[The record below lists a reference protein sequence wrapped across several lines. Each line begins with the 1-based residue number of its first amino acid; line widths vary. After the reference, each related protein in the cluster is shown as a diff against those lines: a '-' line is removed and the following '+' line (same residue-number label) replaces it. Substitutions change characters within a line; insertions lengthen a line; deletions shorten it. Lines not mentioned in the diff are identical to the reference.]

1 MNAMK
6 TLISG
11 LLILGLGFFPNA
23 QASVSTPT
31 TSQVGANMA
40 TLNLQNTGTGT
51 GYFTVL
57 SGSGTACGS
66 GAQVKAGQTSSGDTA
81 PYHGSLP
88 LTADTVGNYTVR
100 NLTQSAAYTIC
111 FTAESPT
118 GSNLQDTPATAN
130 FSTLAATGGSAWGK
144 VGSTGFS
151 AGKADYTSL
160 AFAPDGTP
168 IMAYR
173 DWGNGSKTTVMKFD
187 GTSWVALG
195 TPGFSAGAVYYT
207 SLAFAPDGTPY
218 VAYEDGGNHVKAT
231 VMRFDGTSWVNVGNP
246 GFSAGQAQYLS
257 LAFAPDGSPTLAYQ
271 DGFNS
276 NKATVMKFDG
286 TNWVN
291 VGSPGFSAGTA
302 YYTSLAFAPDGS
314 LTVAYEDASTSDN
327 KVTVMKFTGTSWANV
342 GSARFS
348 AGEALYVS
356 LAVAQDGTPMVAY
369 RDYGNS
375 SKATVMKFNGSD
387 WVNVGSPGFSAGN
400 MGYTSLAFA
409 PDGSPTVAYQDGG
422 HISKATVMKFDG
434 TNWVNVG
441 SAGFSAAGQVY
452 YTSLAFAPDGSPYV
466 AYSDSGNSYKAM
478 VMKLYKFASVVSA
491 WPTASAITYGQ
502 TLASSTLSGGTV
514 TPSGSFAFTAP
525 STAPNAGTASQ
536 SATFTPDDTT
546 DYTTVTGTVSV
557 TVAKANQTITFGAA
571 PVIVKRGVGTVT
583 ATGGG
588 SASAVTFTSQTTG
601 ICTNNGSTVT
611 GGDVGT
617 CTIAANQLGDANYNA
632 ASQATSSFAIAP
644 NPCGDGL
651 SLTPNQ
657 WQMLSAPCNAYSPA
671 TVGDTFGSGS
681 TGNLDVNNYNTG
693 SKAWVLYTRNAAAAG
708 SGGTYNLSALTDTV
722 APGTGYW
729 IKSNLAPDGGNLI
742 IAGTAT
748 IADTGLNG
756 CTSTNGCIAIP
767 VATVAGQNRYNLVGN
782 PFPYNVAWAGVR
794 VLVDDKTVYTP
805 TAAQN
810 AGIMSNTIWIWN
822 GTSYDTY
829 SDNVLTNGNL
839 QYSTA
844 FWVNVL
850 PGAVGHSVKLL
861 IPAVAAPLSLLYM
874 QPADLGLKT
883 EPVLVATPWYLRLL
897 DWVIPTA
904 AADTAT
910 QPGEWHVRLNVDNPK
925 TGWKDHNT
933 VLGQLLT
940 AKDGYDTADL
950 VEMAPFASPYLTLVF
965 PHPEWTGGKAGNY
978 ASDLRS
984 ASGLPMVWNVDLQAD
999 PVGSQVVLTWQGD
1012 PAILAR
1018 SQLTDTLTGK
1028 VINPADP
1035 QWAKGYPV
1043 TLTTSVRH
1051 LTWSYLGR

>member
-1 MNAMK
+1 
-6 TLISG
+6 
-11 LLILGLGFFPNA
+11 
-23 QASVSTPT
+23 
-31 TSQVGANMA
+31 
-40 TLNLQNTGTGT
+40 
-51 GYFTVL
+51 
-57 SGSGTACGS
+57 
-66 GAQVKAGQTSSGDTA
+66 
-81 PYHGSLP
+81 
-88 LTADTVGNYTVR
+88 
-100 NLTQSAAYTIC
+100 
-111 FTAESPT
+111 
-118 GSNLQDTPATAN
+118 
-130 FSTLAATGGSAWGK
+130 
-144 VGSTGFS
+144 
-151 AGKADYTSL
+151 
-160 AFAPDGTP
+160 
-168 IMAYR
+168 MAYR

-478 VMKLYKFASVVSA
+478 VMKLYKFASVVSAWPTASAITYGQTLASSSLTNGSATPSGSFAFTTPSSKPNAGTAPQSATFTPTDSTDYNTVTGTVSVTVNQATPNVSA

-1018 SQLTDTLTGK
+1018 SKLTDTLTGK

>member
-151 AGKADYTSL
+151 AGKAD
-160 AFAPDGTP
+160 
-168 IMAYR
+168 
-173 DWGNGSKTTVMKFD
+173 
-187 GTSWVALG
+187 
-195 TPGFSAGAVYYT
+195 
-207 SLAFAPDGTPY
+207 
-218 VAYEDGGNHVKAT
+218 
-231 VMRFDGTSWVNVGNP
+231 
-246 GFSAGQAQYLS
+246 
-257 LAFAPDGSPTLAYQ
+257 
-271 DGFNS
+271 
-276 NKATVMKFDG
+276 
-286 TNWVN
+286 
-291 VGSPGFSAGTA
+291 
-302 YYTSLAFAPDGS
+302 YTSLAFAPDGS

-1018 SQLTDTLTGK
+1018 SKLTDTLTGK